1 MAHAMDELLNSSTLS
16 EEVRSSLSEAWETQ
30 LTEARES
37 ITAEL
42 REEFAQRYENDKSN
56 LVEAA
61 DKMIT
66 DVISKELEEFKEDKA
81 KVAEDRVAYRKHM
94 KEHAKVLDQ
103 FVMDTLGKEIKEL
116 RQDRVAQDNNMTKLE
131 GFVMEQL
138 TKELNEFHEDKRSL
152 VEAKVKMIKEGKE
165 VINQTKADFI
175 KTAAKKVEGI
185 MENTIKS
192 ELNTLREDIKTAK
205 ENTFG
210 RKIFE
215 TFAAEFMS
223 SYLNEGT
230 EVAKLNKVVE
240 DLQGE
245 IENKDKAIAE
255 KEVMIAESEKQTRIA
270 KDTAERKQIMQEMMQ
285 PLSKDHKEIM
295 GALLESVK
303 TDKLQ
308 NAFNKYL
315 PSVLKEDA
323 KQAKKKVLSESTTE
337 ITGNKAEASAS
348 ADGKTADIVYLQ
360 KLAGIKN

>member
-1 MAHAMDELLNSSTLS
+1 MDELLNSNTLS

-42 REEFAQRYENDKSN
+42 REEFAQRYENDKEQM
-56 LVEAA
+56 VEAM
-61 DKMIT
+61 DNMIG
-66 DVISKELEEFKEDKA
+66 DVIGKELEEFKQDKA
-81 KVAEDRVAYRKHM
+81 QVAEDRVAYRKHM
-94 KEHAKVLDQ
+94 KEHAVVLDK
-103 FVMDTLGKEIKEL
+103 FVMETLAKEIQEL
-116 RQDRVAQDNNMTKLE
+116 RNDRNAQDDNMTKLE

-175 KTAAKKVEGI
+175 KTAAGKIEGI
-185 MENTIKS
+185 MENTIRN
-192 ELNTLREDIKTAK
+192 ELNTLREDIQTAK
-205 ENTFG
+205 ENQFG

-215 TFAAEFMS
+215 TYAAEFMS

-230 EVAKLNKVVE
+230 EVSKLNKVVE
-240 DLQGE
+240 SLQSE
-245 IENKDKAIAE
+245 IESKDKAIAE
-255 KEVMIAESEKQTRIA
+255 KEVMIAESAKNVRIA

-323 KQAKKKVLSESTTE
+323 KTTKKVLSESNTE
-337 ITGNKAEASAS
+337 VTGNKAEASAS
-348 ADGKTADIVYLQ
+348 AESQTADIVYLQ
-360 KLAGIKN
+360 KLAGIS

>member
-1 MAHAMDELLNSSTLS
+1 MAHAMDELLNSNTLS
-16 EEVRSSLSEAWETQ
+16 EEVRSSLSEAWDTQ

-42 REEFAQRYENDKSN
+42 REEFAERYENDKSQI
-56 LVEAA
+56 VEAA
-61 DKMIT
+61 DAMIS
-66 DVISKELEEFKEDKA
+66 DVIAKELAEFKEDKA

-94 KEHAKVLDQ
+94 KEHAKLLDS
-103 FVMDTLGKEIKEL
+103 FVMDTLRKEINEL
-116 RQDRVAQDNNMTKLE
+116 REDRVVQEANMSKLE

-165 VINQTKADFI
+165 VIKQTKKDFI
-175 KTAAKKVEGI
+175 NNAATKVNGI
-185 MENTIKS
+185 LENTLKS
-192 ELNTLREDIKTAK
+192 ELNTLREDIQVAK
-205 ENTFG
+205 QNTFG

-215 TFAAEFMS
+215 TFAAEFMG

-230 EVAKLNKVVE
+230 EVSKLSKVVE
-240 DLQGE
+240 SLQSE
-245 IENKDKAIAE
+245 IENKNKAIAE
-255 KEVMIAESEKQTRIA
+255 KEVLVQESAKRARIA
-270 KDTAERKQIMQEMMQ
+270 NDTAERKAIMQEMMQ

-323 KQAKKKVLSESTTE
+323 KKPQKKVLSESSKE
-337 ITGNKAEASAS
+337 ITGNKALKDSTEVES
-348 ADGKTADIVYLQ
+348 GADIVYLR
-360 KLAGIKN
+360 KLAGIS

>member
-1 MAHAMDELLNSSTLS
+1 MAHAMNELLSSSTLS

-30 LTEARES
+30 LTEARET

-42 REEFAQRYENDKSN
+42 REEFAQRYENDKSQI
-56 LVEAA
+56 VEAA

-66 DVISKELEEFKEDKA
+66 DVISKELEEFNQDKA

-103 FVMDTLGKEIKEL
+103 FVMDTLGKEINEL
-116 RQDRVAQDNNMTKLE
+116 RQDRVAQEGNMSKLE

-175 KTAAKKVEGI
+175 KTAASKVEGI
-185 MENTIKS
+185 MENTIRG
-192 ELNTLREDIKTAK
+192 ELNTLREDIKSAK

-230 EVAKLNKVVE
+230 EVSKLNKIVE
-240 DLQGE
+240 GLQGK
-245 IENKDKAIAE
+245 IEDKDKAIAE
-255 KEVMIAESEKQTRIA
+255 KEVKLVESAKTVRIA
-270 KDTAERKQIMQEMMQ
+270 KDTAERKAIMQEMMQ

-323 KQAKKKVLSESTTE
+323 KPKTNKKVLSESKSE
-337 ITGNKAEASAS
+337 VTGNKAEASAS
-348 ADGKTADIVYLQ
+348 AEGGADIVYLR
-360 KLAGIKN
+360 KLAGIS

>member
-1 MAHAMDELLNSSTLS
+1 MAHAMDELLNSNTLS

-30 LTEARES
+30 LTEAREA

-42 REEFAQRYENDKSN
+42 REEFAQRYENDKEQM
-56 LVEAA
+56 VEAM
-61 DKMIT
+61 DNMIG
-66 DVISKELEEFKEDKA
+66 DVIGKELEEFKQDKA
-81 KVAEDRVAYRKHM
+81 QVAEDRVAYRKHM
-94 KEHAKVLDQ
+94 KEHAVVLDK
-103 FVMDTLGKEIKEL
+103 FVMETLAKEIQEL
-116 RQDRVAQDNNMTKLE
+116 RNDRNAQDDNMTKLE

-175 KTAAKKVEGI
+175 KTAASKIEGI
-185 MENTIKS
+185 MENTIRN
-192 ELNTLREDIKTAK
+192 ELNTLREDIQTAK
-205 ENTFG
+205 ENQFG

-215 TFAAEFMS
+215 TYAAEFMS

-230 EVAKLNKVVE
+230 EVSKLNKVVE
-240 DLQGE
+240 SLQSE
-245 IENKDKAIAE
+245 IESKDKAIAE
-255 KEVMIAESEKQTRIA
+255 KEVMIAESAKTVRIA

-323 KQAKKKVLSESTTE
+323 KTTKKVLSESNTE
-337 ITGNKAEASAS
+337 VTGNKAEASAS
-348 ADGKTADIVYLQ
+348 AESQTADIVYLQ
-360 KLAGIKN
+360 KLAGIS